1 MTDIV
6 DTLREEATSDCV
18 AYAEFMLQY
27 KRGED
32 KLYCFF
38 EGNEDR
44 TYYTIRIETISTT
57 TSFCDFICG
66 GKNEV
71 FKVHDL
77 IKSNIHYKDV
87 KTGFFIDLDFD
98 NLEISQSIYQT
109 PYYSIE
115 NFYCTKEAFEKV
127 ILAEF
132 NMKRTENDFNK
143 CVENYLSLQESFCRE
158 TLLFN
163 AWLSCQADI
172 RNSTQS
178 STRLKIDSKVKAVF
192 DKIVSPDLTSIKSF
206 DEIKGKIKI
215 EQIFENAPGVQ
226 DEVLHT
232 KQQLFETINPI
243 MFFRGKFMLRFL
255 ESYLCRLQSIF
266 GLSTS
271 PFEKKYSCSLRV
283 EYNTL
288 CSSLSQYACTPNC
301 LKEYIVRISS

>member
-1 MTDIV
+1 MPDIV

-18 AYAEFMLQY
+18 AYTEFMLQY
-27 KRGED
+27 KKGED
-32 KLYCFF
+32 ILYCFF
-38 EGNEDR
+38 EGYEDR
-44 TYYTIRIETISTT
+44 TYYTIRIENISKTN
-57 TSFCDFICG
+57 SFCDFICG
-66 GKNEV
+66 GKDEV
-71 FKVHDL
+71 IKVHDL

-98 NLEISQSIYQT
+98 NYEVSHSIYQT
-109 PYYSIE
+109 PFYSIE

-132 NMKRTENDFNK
+132 KMKRTDKDFNK
-143 CVENYLSLQESFCRE
+143 CVENYLSLQEKFCSE

-178 STRLKIDSKVKAVF
+178 STRLKIDTKVKAVF
-192 DKIVSPDLTSIKSF
+192 DKIVNPDLTSIKSF
-206 DEIKGKIKI
+206 EEIKEKNKL
-215 EQIFENAPGVQ
+215 EQIFEKAPKVQ
-226 DEVLHT
+226 DEDLHT
-232 KQQLFETINPI
+232 KQQKFETINPI

-266 GLSTS
+266 GLKSS
-271 PFEKKYSCSLRV
+271 PFENKYSCSLRV

-288 CSSLSQYACTPNC
+288 CSNLSQYANTPNC
-301 LKEYIVRISS
+301 LKEYILRISS